1 MAARSDILRLTI
13 DVDAKKGTAT
23 VRKFGDEVKRTGK
36 KVKPAAAATAKF
48 GKLFKGG
55 LAALGI
61 GLTVQAL
68 KNLTV
73 AMIEFIKAGDKVSQL
88 ERSFGVLTKRVGASA
103 DVMISKMRP
112 AARGLIDDMELMRQA
127 NQAILLGLPA
137 TSNQMAAFTD
147 AAIVL
152 SRATGIDA
160 KMGLESLIS
169 GIGRMEKE
177 LLDNLGITVRADEAN
192 KAYAASLGKTAA
204 QMTEAERKAAFLAA
218 TMKAIDVATEGLSA
232 TVFTAGEKIKQLET
246 NWTNASGAIG
256 KALNESTA
264 ITGIFNAALIPAIIE
279 LNTAVL
285 AVEIA
290 FAKLDKTAR
299 FFGDVFKV
307 LTGQDFT
314 EDRGVVGA
322 AVRARIVAKE
332 ARDELALLSQEALDA
347 MEAPLGDA
355 TPVGAP
361 QPLNQED
368 PLAGLIGLPDT
379 GAFGDLQDKNEQ
391 LAELTRQFTNFT
403 VASQGS
409 DISLRSFAEAQRIFG
424 EAAADLIESGAVGD
438 INNAFLE
445 QIVLIEQVARAEE
458 KAADE
463 KEKQELARMERLRER
478 EALERAIASASINIL
493 KAAFGETKEIAI
505 AEAVINTALGA
516 TKAFGQGGFF
526 GFAMAAAVVA
536 AGLVQIQRIRS
547 SNPGGGGG
555 VSAPS
560 GGSEAAALQ
569 KSGGG
574 GGASRNVQVF
584 IEGQGF
590 IQDPELL
597 IRTIRESISDDA
609 TSRA

>member
-1 MAARSDILRLTI
+1 MQATNGPLKLLNFGLRLKI
-13 DVDAKKGTAT
+13 
-23 VRKFGDEVKRTGK
+23 
-36 KVKPAAAATAKF
+36 PI
-48 GKLFKGG
+48 L
-55 LAALGI
+55 